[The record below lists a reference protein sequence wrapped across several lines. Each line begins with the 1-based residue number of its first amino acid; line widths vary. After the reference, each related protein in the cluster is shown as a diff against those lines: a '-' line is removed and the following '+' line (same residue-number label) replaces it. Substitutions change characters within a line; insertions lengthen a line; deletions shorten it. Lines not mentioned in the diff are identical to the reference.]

1 MTLLKSSSMD
11 KTDKTHSQKTAAP
24 GIGPHCSS
32 DRLLTAIK
40 IGFVAL
46 GLYAVVSRLWAAEDA
61 YITFRYI
68 DNLLHGYG
76 LVYNIGDRVEG
87 FTHPLWLILVTI
99 PAALGIP
106 IRAGALL
113 LSLGLTVAS
122 LILLTFYSK
131 DGKGNV
137 VALPLA
143 LVLLLTHTGFRD
155 FSVSGLEFPLVCLL
169 LVWFYQSYLK
179 HDLLGKPLLHGTLLA
194 LLYLTRP
201 ELILLILSFYAVLAW
216 QVTRLYVLK
225 RREKIR
231 LIWRDIL
238 RLSLPLVLLAGGYHL
253 FRWLYYGAFFPNTYY
268 AKDGLGAYWSQ
279 GIKYFLNFW
288 HYSPILLL
296 ALVGWLGLIAV
307 NRRFRSQAFGSPR
320 RYVMLAQAALL
331 ALYVVRLGGDFMAYR
346 FLLPSMVILVT
357 LLSDSLNYLI
367 QSRTSQR
374 LVGAVLLVGTS
385 LLVVF
390 PLNPPKA
397 EGFVADERQFYDLYH
412 PAYRALFEEPV
423 GHKWYQ
429 QGMQLGQLQEQTQ
442 YPLVIADGNIGYL
455 GFAAGP
461 MVTIV
466 DIYGLVDKQAA
477 HGLQVTGT
485 RGRPGHESKLTLA
498 MLIDRRVT
506 IATTP
511 FEEWNS
517 IMGTPFGEII
527 TLDPA
532 FLHYLPNYV
541 AALKEYKQKVKA
553 GTLPKSL
560 SFEFLQILERRYG
573 VQVENL

>member
-1 MTLLKSSSMD
+1 MD

>member
-1 MTLLKSSSMD
+1 MD

-40 IGFVAL
+40 IGFVVV

-143 LVLLLTHTGFRD
+143 LVLLLTHIGFRD

-169 LVWFYQSYLK
+169 LVWFYQSYQK
-179 HDLLGKPLLHGTLLA
+179 HDLLGKPVLHGTLLA
-194 LLYLTRP
+194 LIYLTRP
-201 ELILLILSFYAVLAW
+201 ELSLLILSFYAIFVW
-216 QVTRLYVLK
+216 QVTRLYLQK
-225 RREKIR
+225 RREQIHR
-231 LIWRDIL
+231 IWRDIL
-238 RLSLPLVLLAGGYHL
+238 RLSLPLALLAGGYHI

-279 GIKYFLNFW
+279 GIIYFLHFW
-288 HYSPILLL
+288 RYSPILLM
-296 ALVGWLGLIAV
+296 ALLGWIGLTV
-307 NRRFRSQAFGSPR
+307 LCRRFRSQVFGSPR

-346 FLLPSMVILVT
+346 FLLPSMVILVM
-357 LLSDSLNYLI
+357 LLSDSLNYMI
-367 QSRTSQR
+367 DSRRR
-374 LVGAVLLVGTS
+374 LRLTGTTLLLGTLLFVLLPIS
-385 LLVVF
+385 
-390 PLNPPKA
+390 PPQMQ
-397 EGFVADERQFYDLYH
+397 GFIANERQVYDLH
-412 PAYRALFEEPV
+412 QPAYRALFEEPV
-423 GHKWYQ
+423 EHTFY
-429 QGMQLGQLQEQTQ
+429 QLGLKLKLLQEETQ
-442 YPLVIADGNIGYL
+442 YPLSIAYANIGYL

-461 MVTIV
+461 KVNIV
-466 DIYGLVDKQAA
+466 DIYGLVDAVGARAWQY
-477 HGLQVTGT
+477 VEE
-485 RGRPGHESKLTLA
+485 RGRPGHEHKLDLSD
-498 MLIDRRVT
+498 LVDRKVT
-506 IATTP
+506 FATIP
-511 FEEWNS
+511 YEEWNS
-517 IMGTPFGEII
+517 IMNTPFGAII

-532 FLHYLPNYV
+532 FLRHVPDRV
-541 AALKEYKQKVKA
+541 IALKEYKQKVTD
-553 GTLPKSL
+553 GTLPGSP

>member
-1 MTLLKSSSMD
+1 MR
-11 KTDKTHSQKTAAP
+11 KTDKTHSQQTAAS
-24 GIGPHCSS
+24 GTESQSSS
-32 DRLLTAIK
+32 DSFLTAIK

-46 GLYAVVSRLWAAEDA
+46 GVYAVVSRLWAAEDA

-87 FTHPLWLILVTI
+87 FTHPLWLFLVTI

-122 LILLTFYSK
+122 LVLLTFYST